1 MTEERF
7 NQLSQTY
14 LDMIYRIALNW
25 FGNPYDAEDVT
36 QEVMLRLWQRAPD
49 LPEADLRYWLVR
61 VTINRCKD
69 LTRALK
75 RRPVMSLDELGS
87 LATAEQV
94 SLLPEVLLLPRKYR
108 VPLYLYYYEGY
119 SVKELAKLLQTNPS
133 TIQTRLSR
141 GRDRLKAQLKEV

>member
-36 QEVMLRLWQRAPD
+36 QEVMLRLWQRTPD

-75 RRPVMSLDELGS
+75 RRPVMSLDELGP

>member
-75 RRPVMSLDELGS
+75 RRPVMSLEELS
-87 LATAEQV
+87 PLATAEQV

>member
-75 RRPVMSLDELGS
+75 RRPVMSLDELGP

>member
-75 RRPVMSLDELGS
+75 RRPVMSLDELRP